1 MFRRFLA
8 ATGFAVAMSCVA
20 VAQEASIGPAIGSQ
34 APDAEVAL
42 ASGEVVELSG
52 LSGEAGTAIAFVRS
66 LDWCPYCKQQAMDL
80 EAAKAPL
87 EEAGWTLVGLSY
99 DAPDI
104 LSGFAEEKALTYT
117 LVSDEGSDAIR
128 AFGLLNEEMR
138 EGSRY
143 WGIPHPAIVFVRT
156 DGTVAAVL
164 REDGYKERPPVEVI
178 LETARDLSGASAE

>member
-1 MFRRFLA
+1 MFRTLFAGAGL
-8 ATGFAVAMSCVA
+8 AVAMGLA
-20 VAQEASIGPAIGSQ
+20 AIAQEASIGPAIGSE
-34 APDAEVAL
+34 APEAQVVTAGGEAVAL
-42 ASGEVVELSG
+42 SA
-52 LSGEAGTAIAFVRS
+52 LSGERGTVIAFVRS

-99 DAPDI
+99 DAPEI

-128 AFGLLNEEMR
+128 AFGLLNEDMR

-143 WGIPHPAIVFVRT
+143 WGIPHPAIVFVSA
-156 DGTVAAVL
+156 DGTVAAVV
-164 REDGYKERPPVEVI
+164 REDGYKERPPVDVV
-178 LETARDLSGASAE
+178 LETARDLAGASAE